1 MHSLNDLF
9 QVLQTPKKVVITT
22 HYKPDADALGS
33 SLALSAF
40 LKKLGHQ
47 TTVLAPSDYPEF
59 IHWMPG
65 NENVVIFS
73 PDKLAEP
80 FKQIIAEAE
89 LLFCLDFSGWGR
101 THELSKLLDAFTG
114 EICMIDHHTHPEDF
128 AKYVLHDVTAASTCE
143 LIYEF
148 IAKMD
153 RLDLLDLEMAQCI
166 YAGMLTDTGSFRHPN
181 TTAKVHETVAKLISM
196 GLNTNQVHRN
206 LFDQNSV
213 TRLQFLGFLLNER
226 LKQIPLMPIAYF
238 TITKEDLHKYNSQT
252 GDTEGVVNYAL
263 SIKGIKMAVIMVE
276 RPDAI
281 KFSFRSVA
289 EIAVNDI
296 ATAYFN
302 GGGHRNA
309 SGGMLK
315 GMNIKEA
322 EAFFLDKI
330 QKYHERFV
338 Q

>member
-1 MHSLNDLF
+1 MQSIQNLF
-9 QVLQTPKKVVITT
+9 QVLKSPQKVLITM

-33 SLALSAF
+33 SLALSGF
-40 LKKLGHQ
+40 LQKLGHQ
-47 TTVLAPSDYPEF
+47 VTVIAPSDYPEF
-59 IHWMPG
+59 IHWLPG
-65 NENVVIFS
+65 NSQVQVFS
-73 PDKLAEP
+73 PDKPKEP
-80 FKQIIAEAE
+80 FLKLIAEAN
-89 LLFCLDFSGWGR
+89 LLFCLDFSAWER
-101 THELSKLLDAFTG
+101 THDLSKLLDTFQG
-114 EICMIDHHTHPEDF
+114 DICMVDHHTHPENF
-128 AKYVLHDVTAASTCE
+128 AKYVLHDVQASSTCE
-143 LIYEF
+143 LIYRF
-148 IAKMD
+148 IEEMGHLELIS
-153 RLDLLDLEMAQCI
+153 LDIASCL

-181 TTAKVHETVAKLISM
+181 TTAKVHTIVAQLITM

-226 LKQIPLMPIAYF
+226 LKQVPLLPIAYF
-238 TITKEDLHKYNSQT
+238 TITKEDLAKYNSQT

-296 ATAYFN
+296 ATTHFN
-302 GGGHRNA
+302 GGGHKNA

-315 GMNIKEA
+315 NMTITQA
-322 EAFFLDKI
+322 EAYFLQNI
-330 QKYHERFV
+330 QAYHNRF
-338 Q
+338 